1 MTAIQEMMSNQ
12 ITQAL
17 LRKEYRATRK
27 ASKKQEAINLK
38 TVALRR
44 AAEDRQLAR
53 DLGCKVS
60 DFA

>member
-1 MTAIQEMMSNQ
+1 MTAIQEVMYNQ

-17 LRKEYRATRK
+17 LRKENRQTRR
-27 ASKKQEAINLK
+27 ASKKQEVINLK
-38 TVALRR
+38 TVTLRR

-53 DLGCKVS
+53 ELGCQVS